1 MTTSANSTSTSTG
14 SNVLLDVGVPGAG
27 EAKGTSKY
35 PIYHW
40 LNVPLGKALAGIP
53 MDARDEHGK
62 RRASGT
68 LLKVYDFLIESWKD
82 LPCNVMN
89 DVIVNGVAYKYYH
102 VDPAK
107 KEEPEDLGITLG

>member
-1 MTTSANSTSTSTG
+1 MTTSANSTSTG

-27 EAKGTSKY
+27 DNKGTSKY

-68 LLKVYDFLIESWKD
+68 LLKVFDFLIESWKD
-82 LPCNVMN
+82 LPTNTMN
-89 DVIVNGVAYKYYH
+89 DVVVNGVSYKYYH
-102 VDPAK
+102 VDPTK

>member
-1 MTTSANSTSTSTG
+1 MTTSANSTNASSIM
-14 SNVLLDVGVPGAG
+14 DMGVPGAG
-27 EAKGTSKY
+27 DGKGTSKY

-82 LPCNVMN
+82 LPTNTMN
-89 DVIVNGVAYKYYH
+89 DVVVNGVSYKYYH
-102 VDPAK
+102 VDPTK